1 MNNAREKEAINAY
14 LKLLQAKGA
23 SSSVLHKRSL
33 FLDKLGEKLVSIH
46 QDGNEY
52 RLLVEGIMDEM
63 PAEQWHDCLTAAR
76 EFYPF
81 WMNDIKVI
89 AMLNLN
95 AGFEVKPIDW
105 KPDLV
110 SLKAL
115 TESLETEKFDTSE
128 NWPLKAYAQA
138 LRQQGADQPL
148 VDTRV
153 KLAKI
158 ILIRLRSAPER
169 SNTAYRTAVDL
180 TLPLF
185 NIKQNRK
192 LFLVV
197 VREFFHFWSGNP
209 DAASMVLQD
218 SSGNMLL

>member
-1 MNNAREKEAINAY
+1 MNKTREKEAINAY
-14 LKLLQAKGA
+14 LKLLQSKGA
-23 SSSVLHKRSL
+23 SSSLLHKRSL
-33 FLDKLGEKLVSIH
+33 FLDKLSERLGDLV

-52 RLLVEGIMDEM
+52 RLLVEEM
-63 PAEQWHDCLTAAR
+63 METTAPDDWHDCLTAAR

-81 WMNDIKVI
+81 WVKDIKTI
-89 AMLNLN
+89 ATLNLN
-95 AGFEVKPIDW
+95 SGFEIKPIDW

-110 SLKAL
+110 SLKKL
-115 TESLETEKFDTSE
+115 TDSLETEKFDTSE

-138 LRQQGADQPL
+138 LRHEGADQAL

-158 ILIRLRSAPER
+158 ILMRMRGAPDKN
-169 SNTAYRTAVDL
+169 NTAYRTAVDL

-185 NIKQNRK
+185 SIKQNRR

-197 VREFFHFWSGNP
+197 VREFFHFWTGNP
-209 DAASMVLQD
+209 EAPSMVLQD
-218 SSGNMLL
+218 TSGSMLL